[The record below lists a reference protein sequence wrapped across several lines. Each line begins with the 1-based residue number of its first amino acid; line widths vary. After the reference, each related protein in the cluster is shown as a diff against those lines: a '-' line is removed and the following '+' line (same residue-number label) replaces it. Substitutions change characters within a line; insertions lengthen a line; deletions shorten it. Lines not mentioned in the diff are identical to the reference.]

1 MSAGQIRKCGMACV
15 LWGLMKFAWMLVPLV
30 IANAYN
36 KEPTEG
42 TSLVVIGLVIVVISW
57 VMEMAAEMQEERELI
72 V

>member
-1 MSAGQIRKCGMACV
+1 
-15 LWGLMKFAWMLVPLV
+15 MKFAWMLVPLV